1 MLLVEK
7 NDFNEKYY
15 KKVARY
21 ALFQIIVNFILTIVK
36 FIGGF
41 ISTSSALI
49 SDGVDS
55 LGDVFV
61 LPSKYEPFGA
71 VVNEAL
77 LAGCYVLCSLAA
89 GASCLIEDGVNGNV
103 FSPDSLQELV
113 SLLKRS
119 LDNVKED
126 KHNRMLLS
134 YDAIVNSLVGE
145 IECLN

>member
-1 MLLVEK
+1 MGDGTEAPILQLQINDLVKEGHVIFAGK
-7 NDFNEKYY
+7 KEDDELMAYY
-15 KKVARY
+15 
-21 ALFQIIVNFILTIVK
+21 N
-36 FIGGF
+36 
-41 ISTSSALI
+41 
-49 SDGVDS
+49 
-55 LGDVFV
+55 LGDIFV

-77 LAGCYVLCSLAA
+77 LAGCYVLCSSVA